1 VTDLLELAD
10 AIWSGETRIE
20 ESNPFLTSPSL
31 LEVASGVAFV
41 SGFSNAIAF
50 ATEAGLVLIDS
61 GGFLTRGQVHEQIR
75 AWSDAPLHTVVF
87 THGHVDHVFGI
98 GPFDEEAEVRD
109 LPRPFVIAQENV
121 PARFDRYRL
130 TAGYNS
136 VINQRQ
142 FQIPNLEWP
151 TDFRYPDATYED
163 LLEFEVGEQR
173 FVLHHAKGETDDHT
187 WTWIADKKIICCGDL
202 FIWCC
207 PNAGNPQKA
216 QRYPREW
223 IEALRAMASLDAEVL
238 LPGHG
243 LPVMGAE
250 RVRAALI
257 DSAALLESIVNQTLE
272 FMNEGRALNEIVH
285 SLEFPED
292 LLRKPYLKPIYDE
305 PEFIARN
312 VWRLYG
318 GWYEGDPAELKPAP
332 RAAVAE
338 EIVLL
343 AGGAERVAARAV
355 EIADAGDL
363 RLATHLIELAGL
375 ASDAAEVVEARA
387 RIYERR
393 AKAET
398 STMAKGI
405 FSWAASESRR
415 RLEP

>member
-1 VTDLLELAD
+1 MTDLLKLAD
-10 AIWSGETRIE
+10 AMWSGEARIE
-20 ESNPFLTSPSL
+20 DNNPFLTGPSL
-31 LEVASGVAFV
+31 VEVTPDVAFV
-41 SGFSNAIAF
+41 SGFSNAIGF
-50 ATEAGLVLIDS
+50 VTDAGLVLIDS

-75 AWSDAPLHTVVF
+75 AWSDAPLHTAVYS
-87 THGHVDHVFGI
+87 HGHVDHVFGI
-98 GPFDEEAEVRD
+98 GAFDEEAEAQD
-109 LPRPFVIAQENV
+109 LLRPFVIAQESV
-121 PARFDRYRL
+121 PMRFDRYRL
-130 TAGYNS
+130 TAGYNA
-136 VINQRQ
+136 VINRRQ

-163 LLEFEVGEQR
+163 SLEFEVGQQR
-173 FVLHHAKGETDDHT
+173 FELRHAKGETDDHT
-187 WTWIADKKIICCGDL
+187 WTWIPDRRILCCGDL

-223 IEALRAMASLDAEVL
+223 IAALRTMAALDAEIM

-243 LPVMGAE
+243 PPIMGAE
-250 RVRAALI
+250 RVQAALL
-257 DSAALLESIVNQTLE
+257 DSAALLESIVDQTLE
-272 FMNEGRALNEIVH
+272 LMNEGRSMNKIVQM
-285 SLEFPED
+285 LKLPDD

-318 GWYEGDPAELKPAP
+318 GWYEGDPSELKPAS

-338 EIVLL
+338 EITAL

-355 EIADAGDL
+355 EVADGGDL

-375 ASDAAEVVEARA
+375 ASDTAEVAEARA

-393 AKAET
+393 AEGE
-398 STMAKGI
+398 SSLMAKGI